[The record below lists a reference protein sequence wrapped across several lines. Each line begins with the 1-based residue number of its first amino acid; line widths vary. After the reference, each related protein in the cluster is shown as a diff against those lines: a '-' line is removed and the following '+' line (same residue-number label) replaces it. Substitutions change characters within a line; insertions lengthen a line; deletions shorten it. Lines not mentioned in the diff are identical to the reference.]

1 MLNDT
6 HSEAYLVKAG
16 FTDAMIADQKWAK
29 NARVDG
35 LNSEWPTSKGNLF
48 FENFPRRLKDNRDS
62 VKNADAFFE
71 RRRLEQE
78 RKHEE
83 RREEGEQM
91 NW

>member
-1 MLNDT
+1 
-6 HSEAYLVKAG
+6 
-16 FTDAMIADQKWAK
+16 
-29 NARVDG
+29 
-35 LNSEWPTSKGNLF
+35 LF